1 MKQYTVYLKT
11 NDGEVICSFT
21 VFANNKEEAI
31 TVARNKLSTRGIEGG
46 VITL

>member
-1 MKQYTVYLKT
+1 MKQYTIYLKT

-21 VFANNKEEAI
+21 VCANNKEEAI